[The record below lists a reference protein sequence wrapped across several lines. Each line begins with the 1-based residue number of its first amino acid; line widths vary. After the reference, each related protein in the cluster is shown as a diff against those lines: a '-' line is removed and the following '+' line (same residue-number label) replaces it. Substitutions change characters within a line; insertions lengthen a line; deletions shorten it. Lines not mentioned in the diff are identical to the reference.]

1 MRFALLAAVLFATG
15 IVRAQ
20 APAVDSVRDAADP
33 ASNTFNANE
42 RYGVANVEVT
52 GIPAHRISRSLREE
66 MRRLVGQPF
75 SQSSLDRLKNR
86 LASEFPDYSVH
97 EKVSRAD
104 RPNFVKVILELR
116 RRSQR
121 NHFDLTAPKALY
133 VSNEGW
139 TGEVDGKIQADTSTL
154 IFGVLSDGDSLIE
167 RYAGIRAR
175 YENSEIG
182 TRQVRL
188 AFEFDSLHQIWNR
201 ATLEAA
207 SGGAGLP
214 LGIYRTRQNF
224 APMLTVAL
232 ARDLQL
238 SFGTSFQRFQVQY
251 PAAHTEA
258 SNAVVTT
265 LRYDRQ
271 LEESGPNKHRLEAG
285 YNLRAATKALD
296 SDYVYARHSAHIG
309 YTFSRGNHKLS
320 DHAMGGAMSGYA
332 PMFDRFALGNS
343 TTLRGWSKY
352 EIAPAGADRMAHNSV
367 EYRYRAF
374 EMFYD
379 TGAVW
384 SRNETATVRHSAGA
398 GIHIG
403 DLALLVAFPIRSGRA
418 EPIFIAGL
426 NL

>member
-15 IVRAQ
+15 MVRAQ
-20 APAVDSVRDAADP
+20 APAVDSVQDAEEH
-33 ASNTFNANE
+33 TLNANE
-42 RYGVANVEVT
+42 RYGVANIEVT
-52 GIPAHRISRSLREE
+52 GIDDHKISRSVREE
-66 MRRLVGQPF
+66 MRKLIGQPF
-75 SQSSLDRLKNR
+75 SQSSLDRIKSR
-86 LASEFPDYSVH
+86 LAAEFPDYSVH

-133 VSNEGW
+133 ASNEGW
-139 TGEVDGKIQADTSTL
+139 TGEVDGKIQAHTSTFL
-154 IFGVLSDGDSLIE
+154 FGVLSDGDSLIE

-182 TRQVRL
+182 TRRVRL
-188 AFEFDSLHQIWNR
+188 AFEFDSLHEIWNR

-207 SGGAGLP
+207 SDGAGRP

-224 APMLTVAL
+224 APMMTLALT
-232 ARDLQL
+232 RDVQL
-238 SFGTSFQRFQVQY
+238 NFGTSFQRFQVQY

-285 YNLRAATKALD
+285 YNLRAATRVFD
-296 SDYVYARHSAHIG
+296 SDYVYARHSAYVG
-309 YTFSRGNHKLS
+309 YTFSRGHHKLS
-320 DHAMGGAMSGYA
+320 DHAMGGALSGYA
-332 PMFDRFALGNS
+332 PIFDRFALGNS

-384 SRNETATVRHSAGA
+384 SRSETATVRHSAGA
-398 GIHIG
+398 GLHIG
-403 DLALLVAFPIRSGRA
+403 DLALLIAFPIRSGRA
-418 EPIFIAGL
+418 EAVFIAGL